1 MLELIR
7 SHSKGWLAKLILAAI
22 TIPFALFG
30 IDQYLSGAGANVP
43 VAKINGDEISLQ
55 EYSNTLET
63 VRTRLQAQSE
73 QYDAAVFDSPAFKQS
88 VLDGLIMRRLVN
100 AETVDRNFQIGDTQ
114 LSDHIL
120 KMPEFQENG
129 QFSEVLYQKT
139 LEQNGLTASKLEAS
153 IRNDLVVQQA
163 SVDLGG
169 LAFTPKTLAEQAMQY
184 NYQKRNASKA
194 EIKATAFIAEVN
206 VKPDDVKK
214 YYELYK
220 DKFRMPE
227 KAKME
232 FVLLSAASLI
242 NGVKVTD
249 EEVNAFY
256 NENLDKFQGDEKR
269 EASHILIGFGV
280 SATAADKEKAKEK
293 ALEIEAQ
300 LETNPKRF
308 EELAAKFS
316 QDPGSAVKG
325 GSLGSFGR
333 GAMVKPFED
342 TVFGMEVNQISDVV
356 ESEFGYHI
364 IRLDGITG
372 NSSSYESLKP
382 QIKAELIFQKAQ
394 LKYAELTE
402 EFSNL
407 VYEQSGSLQPVAK
420 KFNLTVQ
427 TTDWLSYE
435 DGAKYFKDSRKLM
448 DMVFSNEVLKEKR
461 NTEAVEVAANNLIAA
476 RVVEYQSE
484 APKTFDDVKQGI
496 EALLKL
502 EQAMKLAE
510 AKGKAIIAKLNAG
523 EQDET
528 LEWIPEVTVDRKNAQ
543 GLTEPVMN
551 KVFKMKTA
559 KLPAYDGFVDI
570 NRAYVLVKVAT
581 VTNGLSEDEALKQR
595 AQAEYEVALAQ
606 EYVAAYGKSLK
617 AKADIDVSRHLI
629 ETPQQP

>member
-7 SHSKGWLAKLILAAI
+7 NHSKGWLAKLILAAI

-63 VRTRLQAQSE
+63 VRTRMQSQSE
-73 QYDAAVFDSPAFKQS
+73 QYDPTVFDSPAFKQS
-88 VLDGLIMRRLVN
+88 ILDGLIMRRLVN
-100 AETVDRNFQIGDTQ
+100 AETVDENFQIGDKQ

-120 KMPEFQENG
+120 NMPEFQENG
-129 QFSEVLYQKT
+129 QFSEAIYQKT
-139 LEQNGLTASKLEAS
+139 LEQNGLTASKLESS

-163 SVDLGG
+163 RDDLAS
-169 LAFTPKTLAEQAMQY
+169 LAFSPKSLAEQAVQY
-184 NYQKRNASKA
+184 SYQKRNASKA
-194 EIKATAFIAEVN
+194 EIKASAFISEVD
-206 VKPDDVKK
+206 VKPEQVKD
-214 YYELYK
+214 YYEEHK
-220 DKFRMPE
+220 DKFRVPE
-227 KAKME
+227 KVKME

-242 NGVKVTD
+242 NGINVAD
-249 EEVNAFY
+249 EEVKAFY
-256 NENLDKFQGDEKR
+256 EQNIEKFQGDEQR

-280 SATAADKEKAKEK
+280 GATDADKQEAKEK
-293 ALEIEAQ
+293 VLEIEAQ
-300 LETNPKRF
+300 LKADPKRF

-316 QDPGSAVKG
+316 QDPESAAKG

-342 TVFGMEVNQISDVV
+342 AVFNMEVNQISDVV

-364 IRLDGITG
+364 IRLDGVSGT
-372 NSSSYESLKP
+372 SSSFDSLKP

-394 LKYAELTE
+394 IKYAELTE

-407 VYEQSGSLQPVAK
+407 VYEQSGSLQPVAN
-420 KFNLTVQ
+420 KFDLTIQ

-435 DGAKYFKDSRKLM
+435 EGAKYFKDSTKLM

-461 NTEAVEVAANNLIAA
+461 NTEAVEVSSNNLIAA
-476 RVVEYQSE
+476 RVVEYQPE

-510 AKGKAIIAKLNAG
+510 AKGKAAIAKLNAG

-528 LEWIPEVTVDRKNAQ
+528 LEWISEVTVDRKNAQ
-543 GLTEPVMN
+543 GLTEPVMD
-551 KVFKMKTA
+551 KVFKMNTA
-559 KLPAYDGFVDI
+559 KLPAYDGFIDV
-570 NRAYVLVKVAT
+570 NRAYVLVKVSGVSNAL
-581 VTNGLSEDEALKQR
+581 NEDEALKER
-595 AQAEYEVALAQ
+595 AQAEYEAALAQ

-617 AKADIDVSRHLI
+617 AKADIEVSRKLL
-629 ETPQQP
+629 ESPQQP

>member
-7 SHSKGWLAKLILAAI
+7 NHSKGWLAKLILAAI

-63 VRTRLQAQSE
+63 VRTRMQSQSE
-73 QYDAAVFDSPAFKQS
+73 QYDPAVFDSPAFKQS
-88 VLDGLIMRRLVN
+88 ILDGLIMRRLVN
-100 AETVDRNFQIGDTQ
+100 AETVDANFQIGDKQ

-139 LEQNGLTASKLEAS
+139 LEQNGLTASKLESS

-163 SVDLGG
+163 RDDLAS
-169 LAFTPKTLAEQAMQY
+169 LAFAPKSLAENAVQY
-184 NYQKRNASKA
+184 SYQKRNASKA
-194 EIKATAFIAEVN
+194 EIKASAFISEVS
-206 VKPDDVKK
+206 VKPEQVKE
-214 YYELYK
+214 YYEKHK
-220 DKFRMPE
+220 DKFKVPE
-227 KAKME
+227 QVKIE
-232 FVLLSAASLI
+232 FALLSAASLI
-242 NGVKVTD
+242 NGVSVTD
-249 EEVNAFY
+249 EEVKAFY
-256 NENLDKFQGDEKR
+256 DQNLDKFQGDEQR

-280 SATAADKEKAKEK
+280 SATDADKEKAKDK

-300 LETNPKRF
+300 LKADPKRF

-316 QDPGSAVKG
+316 QDPGSAAKG

-342 TVFGMEVNQISDVV
+342 AVFGMEVNQISDVV

-364 IRLDGITG
+364 IRLDGISGT
-372 NSSSYESLKP
+372 SSSFDSLKP
-382 QIKAELIFQKAQ
+382 QIKAEVIFQKAQ
-394 LKYAELTE
+394 VKYAELTE

-407 VYEQSGSLQPVAK
+407 VYEQSGSLQPVAS
-420 KFNLTVQ
+420 KFDLTLQ

-435 DGAKYFKDSRKLM
+435 EGAKYFKDNTKLM

-461 NTEAVEVAANNLIAA
+461 NTEAVEVSANNLIAA
-476 RVVEYQSE
+476 RVAEYKPE

-510 AKGKAIIAKLNAG
+510 AKGKAAIAKLNVG

-528 LEWIPEVTVDRKNAQ
+528 LEWIPEVTVDRKDAQ
-543 GLTEPVMN
+543 GLTEPVMD
-551 KVFKMKTA
+551 KVFKMNIA
-559 KLPAYDGFVDI
+559 KLPAYDGFVDV
-570 NRAYVLVKVAT
+570 NRAYVLVKVSGVSNAL
-581 VTNGLSEDEALKQR
+581 NEDETLKQR
-595 AQAEYEVALAQ
+595 AQAEYEAALAQ

-617 AKADIDVSRHLI
+617 AKADVEVSRKLL
-629 ETPQQP
+629 ESPQQP